1 MSQSRSREFVV
12 LTTIA
17 AAGWFAVDRPLSAQ
31 QSEALGHGY
40 SRPARSPHGSRS
52 EVIAPLGMVAT
63 SHPLAAQV
71 GMAAFA
77 DATLAWLENEEPGL
91 AERLDLAEKALRD
104 LL

>member
-1 MSQSRSREFVV
+1 MREIHHFIAGASQAGTSGRFGEVFDPNLGEVQARVALASPQE
-12 LTTIA
+12 LDA
-17 AAGWFAVDRPLSAQ
+17 AVQAA
-31 QSEALGHGY
+31 
-40 SRPARSPHGSRS
+40 
-52 EVIAPLGMVAT
+52 
-63 SHPLAAQV
+63 LAAQV